1 MQKRSHSIDDLDFS
15 GQTERQVKLGLEIR
29 AIAQDFFQRES
40 AGISLI
46 TITRAKITKDL
57 EKCDIFITV
66 LPIEKE
72 KQALDFAKRMRP
84 LLRTEIKKKLRIRKI
99 PRVEVKIDEG
109 EKARQ
114 TMDTLLRKIKK

>member
-1 MQKRSHSIDDLDFS
+1 MLKKPHSIKDLDFA
-15 GQTERQVKLGLEIR
+15 GQSERQVKIGLQIR
-29 AIAQDFFQRES
+29 AIAQDFFQKES

-46 TITRAKITKDL
+46 TITKAKITKDL
-57 EKCDIFITV
+57 AKCDIFITV

-84 LLRTEIKKKLRIRKI
+84 LLRTEIKNKLKIRKI
-99 PRVEVKIDEG
+99 PRVEIKLDEG

-114 TMDTLLRKIKK
+114 VMDGLLREIK